1 MDNKDQ
7 HSLSQ
12 SGKYQF
18 YFQNIK
24 KTKKKTTT
32 SLSQSNLR
40 GKIKTPL
47 LLCECRSRSILLC
60 ETFNSSGACVFVFV
74 ARNIF
79 TSVHLTC
86 SSPLAYW

>member
-24 KTKKKTTT
+24 KQNKKNLNVSFTK
-32 SLSQSNLR
+32 
-40 GKIKTPL
+40 
-47 LLCECRSRSILLC
+47 
-60 ETFNSSGACVFVFV
+60 
-74 ARNIF
+74 
-79 TSVHLTC
+79 
-86 SSPLAYW
+86 

>member
-1 MDNKDQ
+1 MDKKDQ

-24 KTKKKTTT
+24 KTTTT
-32 SLSQSNLR
+32 SLSQSDLR

-47 LLCECRSRSILLC
+47 LLCDCRSRSILLC
-60 ETFNSSGACVFVFV
+60 ETFNCVCVFV